1 MSDAGGG
8 ATHHSREGQRRVTV
22 AGSSVQAHARR
33 KQREV
38 DALTAP
44 QAPSGLT
51 PTVRTSATPAPASA
65 AHPIPGSEAS
75 RPCRT

>member
-51 PTVRTSATPAPASA
+51 PDGQDLGHSRTGICSPP
-65 AHPIPGSEAS
+65 HPGI
-75 RPCRT
+75 